1 MRQTSFHL
9 NFKKFYF
16 KENTDCKLSIILY
29 SLIFVELQFSI
40 LLVYPALIIM
50 ISIYCYLIVILV
62 VMIIFYRHV
71 IIFIKQIGIS
81 SGGQLS
87 TESSL
92 SSHGIIAANLHFIHF
107 TCAECQPESVGR
119 ASYWL
124 LVDQDI
130 GLELLN
136 ILLLFRISL

>member
-9 NFKKFYF
+9 NLKKFHF
-16 KENTDCKLSIILY
+16 KGNTDCKLSIILY

-71 IIFIKQIGIS
+71 IIFIKQVGS
-81 SGGQLS
+81 SSEGQLG

-92 SSHGIIAANLHFIHF
+92 SSQNL
-107 TCAECQPESVGR
+107 
-119 ASYWL
+119 
-124 LVDQDI
+124 
-130 GLELLN
+130 
-136 ILLLFRISL
+136 

>member
-1 MRQTSFHL
+1 MRLTSFHL

-62 VMIIFYRHV
+62 VMIMIIFYRHV
-71 IIFIKQIGIS
+71 IIFIKQVGS
-81 SGGQLS
+81 S
-87 TESSL
+87 SSYL
-92 SSHGIIAANLHFIHF
+92 RVS
-107 TCAECQPESVGR
+107 
-119 ASYWL
+119 
-124 LVDQDI
+124 
-130 GLELLN
+130 
-136 ILLLFRISL
+136 